1 MLLAQTLLKHFK
13 RPKMSDFNDYATMLM
28 AIEQKTKALESKCL
42 SRNYAGFTGDITSIQ
57 HELTMLTMWI
67 TQAQGEQIRENT
79 YRILNKV

>member
-1 MLLAQTLLKHFK
+1 
-13 RPKMSDFNDYATMLM
+13 MSDFNDYATMLM
-28 AIEQKTKALESKCL
+28 AIEQKTKALSSKCL
-42 SRNYAGFTGDITSIQ
+42 SRNYGGFTGDITSIQ

>member
-1 MLLAQTLLKHFK
+1 
-13 RPKMSDFNDYATMLM
+13 MSDFNDYSTMLM
-28 AIEQKTKALESKCL
+28 TIENKTKALSNKCL

-67 TQAQGEQIRENT
+67 TQAQGEQARENT

>member
-1 MLLAQTLLKHFK
+1 
-13 RPKMSDFNDYATMLM
+13 MSDFNDYSTMLM
-28 AIEQKTKALESKCL
+28 AIEQKTRALSHKCL
-42 SRNYAGFTGDITSIQ
+42 NKNYAGFTGDITSIQ

>member
-1 MLLAQTLLKHFK
+1 
-13 RPKMSDFNDYATMLM
+13 MSDFNDYSTMLM

-42 SRNYAGFTGDITSIQ
+42 SRNYGGFTGDITSIQ

-67 TQAQGEQIRENT
+67 TQAQKEQIREST

>member
-1 MLLAQTLLKHFK
+1 MLLAQTLLTHLE
-13 RPKMSDFNDYATMLM
+13 RLKMSDFNDYSTMLIS
-28 AIEQKTKALESKCL
+28 IEQKTKALESKCL
-42 SRNYAGFTGDITSIQ
+42 SRNYGGFTGDITSIQ

>member
-1 MLLAQTLLKHFK
+1 
-13 RPKMSDFNDYATMLM
+13 MSDFNDYATMLI

-42 SRNYAGFTGDITSIQ
+42 NKNYAGFTGDITSIQ

>member
-1 MLLAQTLLKHFK
+1 
-13 RPKMSDFNDYATMLM
+13 MSDFNDYATMLI
-28 AIEQKTKALESKCL
+28 AIEQKTKSLENKCL
-42 SRNYAGFTGDITSIQ
+42 NKNYAGFTGDIISIQ

>member
-1 MLLAQTLLKHFK
+1 
-13 RPKMSDFNDYATMLM
+13 MSDFNDYATMLI

-42 SRNYAGFTGDITSIQ
+42 NKSYAGFTADIQTIQ
-57 HELTMLTMWI
+57 SQLTLLTMWI

>member
-1 MLLAQTLLKHFK
+1 VQLAQTFHKHFK
-13 RPKMSDFNDYATMLM
+13 RLKMSDFNDYATMLM

-42 SRNYAGFTGDITSIQ
+42 NKNYAGFTGDITAIQ